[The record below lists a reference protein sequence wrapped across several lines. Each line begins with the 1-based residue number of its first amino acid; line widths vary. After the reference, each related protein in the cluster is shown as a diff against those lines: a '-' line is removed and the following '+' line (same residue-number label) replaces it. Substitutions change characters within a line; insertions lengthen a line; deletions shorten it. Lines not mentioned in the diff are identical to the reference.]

1 MKMQL
6 KVTPGFL
13 KIGLQKKKN
22 QSLSEGLTE
31 IMKIKKKKKRK
42 ANESF
47 LTGMQTVI
55 EDGKL
60 KAMA

>member
-31 IMKIKKKKKRK
+31 IMKIKKKKRK